1 VEKDEPE
8 SPAALKA
15 RIAQLEQ
22 ELKNRDELFKALVI
36 DHPDA
41 VVISDMQGSLTQNAE
56 VQRIFGQQNA
66 SLEPGEWVNELFQA
80 DSKTPFAMEEMPLM
94 RAMRGE
100 NVQEITMVYRPKRT
114 GQEYWLSMSARPLR
128 DGSGQITG
136 GISVFRDV
144 TDRKLLERDLETR
157 AQQLAES
164 EAAKSLLIERLR
176 AAVEE
181 LSTPVLE
188 LWDDV
193 VALPVIGVL
202 DSQRGA
208 EMSERLLAETTRL
221 GARFVIL
228 DVTGV
233 EVVDTAMADCLVR
246 LAKSV
251 ELLGAQCFIT
261 GLQPAVA
268 RTMVE
273 QGVDFGTLRTPRN
286 LKYALKLSMTL
297 REAKDTGAGATAR
310 RG

>member
-1 VEKDEPE
+1 VETNDRE
-8 SPAALKA
+8 SPEALKA

-22 ELKNRDELFKALVI
+22 ELKAQAELFRTLVTN
-36 DHPDA
+36 HPDA
-41 VVISDMQGSLTQNAE
+41 VVIGDMQGKLTMNEE
-56 VQRIFGQQNA
+56 VQRIFGQQEG
-66 SLEPGEWVNELFQA
+66 SLEPGEWSQEIFRTDL
-80 DSKTPFAMEEMPLM
+80 TTLLPIEEMPLM

-100 NVQEITMVYRPKRT
+100 DVHDATMVYRPKRT
-114 GQEYWLSMSARPLR
+114 GRDVWLSLSARPLR
-128 DGSGQITG
+128 NGHGEITG
-136 GISVFRDV
+136 AISVFRDV
-144 TDRKLLERDLETR
+144 TERKALERDLEAR
-157 AQQLAES
+157 NRQLAES
-164 EAAKSLLIERLR
+164 EASKSQLIERLR

-193 VALPVIGVL
+193 LALPVIGVL
-202 DSQRGA
+202 DTKRGA
-208 EMSERLLAETTRL
+208 EMSERLLAEVTRV

-273 QGVDFGTLRTPRN
+273 QGVDFGVLKTLRN
-286 LKYALKLSMTL
+286 LKYALKLSMSL
-297 REAKDTGAGATAR
+297 RDGSTQGARAVQR
-310 RG
+310 